1 MRPMGM
7 MSEDYALLAD
17 KPDLPT
23 LPVKGCV
30 DGGLRLI
37 AADSALERLQNEA
50 GARLGGRLAIA
61 PLADVVRLAR
71 KLGMPVTREAHIADA
86 DHRYDILVTAAPEDE
101 VVRLTISDWKVA
113 EGQQA
118 SVEAPETLD
127 DTLASPLGQIIDAA
141 EGISARADG
150 PLQDNY
156 ADYANDI
163 AAAGRHLLSVIH
175 SMSEQVSGR
184 SSEEIDLGE
193 VAKEAAQMVE
203 STAKK
208 RNVSIKV
215 NSFGAPGMAL
225 GQRAAALQILVNVL
239 GNAAR
244 HSPEGGRV
252 SIDFRSGDG
261 IIETRVSDTGPG
273 IAPKDRLRIFE
284 AFERAHDADDG
295 GKGLGLAISRRLAR
309 GMGGDVLLGDQPEQG
324 ACFRLRLPAA

>member
-1 MRPMGM
+1 M
-7 MSEDYALLAD
+7 MSEDHELVAD
-17 KPDLPT
+17 RPDQPA

-37 AADSALERLQNEA
+37 AADPVLERLQSEA
-50 GARLGGRLAIA
+50 GARLGARLAIA

-71 KLGMPVTREAHIADA
+71 ELSMPVTREARVADA
-86 DHRYDILVTAAPEDE
+86 NHRYDILVTAAPEGE
-101 VVRLTISDWKVA
+101 VVRLTISDWRVA
-113 EGQQA
+113 DTRQVIE
-118 SVEAPETLD
+118 EAPETLD

-141 EGISARADG
+141 EGISAQADG
-150 PLQDNY
+150 PLQDTY

-193 VAKEAAQMVE
+193 LAKEAAQMVE
-203 STAKK
+203 GAAKE

-225 GQRAAALQILVNVL
+225 GQRGAVLQVLVNIL
-239 GNAAR
+239 GNAVR

-252 SIDFRSGDG
+252 NIDFQSGNG
-261 IIETRVSDTGPG
+261 IIETKVRDSGPG
-273 IAPKDRLRIFE
+273 IAPQDRLRIFE
-284 AFERAHDADDG
+284 AYERAHDADDG

-309 GMGGDVLLGDQPEQG
+309 GMGGDVLLGEQPEQG